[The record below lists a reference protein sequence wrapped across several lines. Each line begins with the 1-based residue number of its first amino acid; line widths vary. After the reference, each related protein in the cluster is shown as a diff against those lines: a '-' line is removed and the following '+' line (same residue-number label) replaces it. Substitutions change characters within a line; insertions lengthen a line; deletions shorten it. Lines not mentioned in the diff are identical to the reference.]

1 MRFLSQGFLPQEGLE
16 LPPEEEAPGQ
26 VIGQFVSDSTELVT
40 DQGCWVSGCRKHLGT
55 GLIDFG
61 TFDMDLP
68 LDYDV
73 LIS

>member
-16 LPPEEEAPGQ
+16 LPPEEEAPRQ
-26 VIGQFVSDSTELVT
+26 VVRQFVSDSTKLVS
-40 DQGCWVSGCRKHLGT
+40 DQGCWVSSRRKCLGT
-55 GLIDFG
+55 GLIEFG

-73 LIS
+73 LIL